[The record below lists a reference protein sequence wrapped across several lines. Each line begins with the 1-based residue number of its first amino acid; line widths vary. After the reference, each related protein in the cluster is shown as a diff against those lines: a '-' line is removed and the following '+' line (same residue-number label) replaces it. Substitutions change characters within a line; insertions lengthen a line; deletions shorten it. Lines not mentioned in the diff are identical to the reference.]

1 MNFKRLVAISI
12 LVCFWVPS
20 LCCAK
25 TYDQREVLRDLKGV
39 NVVIEN
45 IPPDIE
51 RLGLTKKDLQSDVE
65 AKLRQAGIKVF
76 PDFKPP
82 SMTALYVNVH
92 TLIPTQART
101 VVVYS
106 IDVMLFENSYL
117 KRDVGTVGDLKEV
130 RAADWVIAMVG
141 LIGASNV
148 RDIRKKVDAEVDKFI
163 SDYKKMNP

>member
-1 MNFKRLVAISI
+1 MIKGK
-12 LVCFWVPS
+12 
-20 LCCAK
+20 CC
-25 TYDQREVLRDLKGV
+25 DLKGV
-39 NVVIEN
+39 KVVIEN

>member
-1 MNFKRLVAISI
+1 
-12 LVCFWVPS
+12 
-20 LCCAK
+20 
-25 TYDQREVLRDLKGV
+25 
-39 NVVIEN
+39 
-45 IPPDIE
+45 
-51 RLGLTKKDLQSDVE
+51 
-65 AKLRQAGIKVF
+65 
-76 PDFKPP
+76 
-82 SMTALYVNVH
+82 MTALYVNVH

>member
-39 NVVIEN
+39 KVVIEN

-101 VVVYS
+101 V
-106 IDVMLFENSYL
+106 
-117 KRDVGTVGDLKEV
+117 G
-130 RAADWVIAMVG
+130 
-141 LIGASNV
+141 
-148 RDIRKKVDAEVDKFI
+148 FI
-163 SDYKKMNP
+163 LSMSCCLRILT